1 VKKATYADIESP
13 NSRAIGGITITK
25 VIREHLP
32 LKTDPNG
39 SFKTIGQLLD
49 ENLHS
54 RLQEGEQIQD
64 IAFHFD
70 TEDHE
75 SYQVLKRMYGL
86 IPQFED

>member
-1 VKKATYADIESP
+1 MKKSYDAVESVS
-13 NSRAIGGITITK
+13 SRAIGGMTITK

-32 LKTDPNG
+32 LKTDPHG
-39 SFKTIGQLLD
+39 SFKT
-49 ENLHS
+49 
-54 RLQEGEQIQD
+54 IQD

-75 SYQVLKRMYGL
+75 SNKILLRMYGL

>member
-1 VKKATYADIESP
+1 MKKSYDAVESVS
-13 NSRAIGGITITK
+13 SRAIGGMTITK

-32 LKTDPNG
+32 LKTDPHG

-49 ENLHS
+49 ENLCE
-54 RLQEGEQIQD
+54 RLKEGETIQD
-64 IAFHFD
+64 IDFHFD

-75 SYQVLKRMYGL
+75 SNKILLRMYGL